1 MPNKAIHGITVAH
14 FFETHREKLKMEL
27 VTGEAGLHRLIRE
40 GSINRPSLALTGFF
54 KFFANK
60 RIQVMGAAEMTF
72 FRTLAPEEQARI
84 LHEMLD
90 RQIPCLVL
98 TRSYQPTPAMLA
110 VSAER
115 QLPIFRTSLITM
127 HWVNLATL
135 CIDNEFA
142 PSATIHATTME
153 IKGMGVMLRGEAG
166 AGKSECALALIER
179 GHSLVADDLTVVKL
193 IDERDLLASSR
204 PLNRGYMEC
213 RGIGIINIAEM
224 FGIHSVRL
232 DKRLDLV
239 ITLRA
244 WTPEVVEERTG
255 LEENFFEILGLKIP
269 HFELFV
275 RPGRDMARLVE
286 VAAMVQALRR
296 VGHDPAQTFNERL
309 IAHMAAQMAPDAE
322 PERVIK
328 PVIASGGGPGATS
341 SGTRPPLDAPELST
355 DDAGE

>member
-1 MPNKAIHGITVAH
+1 MQKAIHGITVAH
-14 FFETHREKLKMEL
+14 FYETHREKLKLEL
-27 VTGEAGLHRLIRE
+27 LTGPDGLHRLIRE

-54 KFFANK
+54 KYFANK
-60 RIQVMGAAEMTF
+60 RIQVMGAAEMTYL
-72 FRTLAPEEQARI
+72 RTLAPAEQKRI
-84 LHEMLD
+84 LAEMVD
-90 RQIPCLVL
+90 RQVPCIVL
-98 TRSYQPTPAMLA
+98 TRNYQPTPSMLSLA
-110 VSAER
+110 VER
-115 QLPIFRTSLITM
+115 KLPIFRTAMITM

-142 PSATIHATTME
+142 PAATVHATTMD

-179 GHSLVADDLTVVKL
+179 GHSLVADDLTLVKL

-239 ITLRA
+239 ITLRE

-255 LEENFFEILGLKIP
+255 LEENFFEILGLQIP
-269 HFELFV
+269 HFELYV

-286 VAAMVQALRR
+286 VASMVQALRR
-296 VGHDPAQTFNERL
+296 MGHDPAQTFNDRL
-309 IAHMAAQMAPDAE
+309 IAHMAAQMAPE
-322 PERVIK
+322 PERIIK
-328 PVIASGGGPGATS
+328 PLAT
-341 SGTRPPLDAPELST
+341 GQTRPPVAP
-355 DDAGE
+355 AGD

>member
-1 MPNKAIHGITVAH
+1 MQKAIHGITVAH
-14 FFETHREKLKMEL
+14 FFDTHRDKLKLEL
-27 VTGEAGLHRLIRE
+27 LTGPDGLHRLIRE
-40 GSINRPSLALTGFF
+40 GSINRPALALTGFF
-54 KFFANK
+54 KYFANK
-60 RIQVMGAAEMTF
+60 RIQVMGAAEMTY
-72 FRTLAPEEQARI
+72 FRTLPPAEQTRI
-84 LHEMLD
+84 LGEMVD
-90 RQIPCLVL
+90 RQVPCIIL
-98 TRSYQPTPAMLA
+98 TRNYQPTPSMLA
-110 VSAER
+110 LAVER
-115 QLPIFRTSLITM
+115 KLPLFRTPMITM

-142 PSATIHATTME
+142 PSATVHATTMDL
-153 IKGMGVMLRGEAG
+153 KGMGVMLRGEAG

-179 GHSLVADDLTVVKL
+179 GHSLVADDLTVVRL

-239 ITLRA
+239 ITLRE

-255 LEENFFEILGLKIP
+255 LEENHFEILGLQLP

-296 VGHDPAQTFNERL
+296 MGHDPAQTFNERL
-309 IAHMAAQMAPDAE
+309 IAHMAAQLPPE

-328 PVIASGGGPGATS
+328 PVVGVPGNGA
-341 SGTRPPLDAPELST
+341 RAPIPPSEED
-355 DDAGE
+355 